1 MITKMF
7 TQEEIEQFN
16 EMYELTSEII
26 KRMEDNNEVYI
37 DTSIGVYNINDI
49 YYIHGIMF
57 ALIHV

>member
-7 TQEEIEQFN
+7 TQEEIKQFN
-16 EMYELTSEII
+16 EMYELTAEII